1 VVEASTLRAE
11 STVPRRARLTA
22 EGVTAGVLGGA
33 TIAVWFLILDSIHG
47 HPLYTPTLLG
57 NAIFRPSA
65 PIGPPEAMPASLAL
79 VLLFTVIHGAVF
91 VAIGEIA
98 ALLVRLAEKS
108 ANYTFGIV
116 LFLVI
121 FLSGFLFV
129 TMVFAADVLEA
140 LSWQAVFIGN
150 LLAVGAMALYFK
162 RRHPNLRML
171 P

>member
-1 VVEASTLRAE
+1 M
-11 STVPRRARLTA
+11 
-22 EGVTAGVLGGA
+22 
-33 TIAVWFLILDSIHG
+33 AVWFLILDSIYG
-47 HPLYTPTLLG
+47 HPLYTPMVLG
-57 NAIFRPSA
+57 TALFRPAA
-65 PIGPPEAMPASLAL
+65 PISPPEALPVSLPL
-79 VLLFTVIHGAVF
+79 VLLFTAIHGVIF

-129 TMVFAADVLEA
+129 TMVFASDVLAA

-162 RRHPNLRML
+162 RRHPNLKML

>member
-1 VVEASTLRAE
+1 
-11 STVPRRARLTA
+11 
-22 EGVTAGVLGGA
+22 VTAGLLGAG
-33 TIAVWFLILDSIHG
+33 TIAVWFLILDTIYG
-47 HPLYTPTLLG
+47 HPLYTPAVLG
-57 NAIFRPSA
+57 SAIFRPRA
-65 PIGPPEAMPASLAL
+65 PISPPEALSVSLPL
-79 VLLFTVIHGAVF
+79 VLLFTVIHVVVF

-98 ALLVRLAEKS
+98 ALLVRLAEKN

-129 TMVFAADVLEA
+129 TMVFAADVLAA